1 MINLIEKN
9 QEYQKMLVRK
19 IWYKTQFKSS
29 QMLNLNLKK
38 IRKIG
43 LQNANDICAFLIKKA
58 CTFI

>member
-1 MINLIEKN
+1 
-9 QEYQKMLVRK
+9 MLVRK

-43 LQNANDICAFLIKKA
+43 LQNANDICAFFNKKSMH
-58 CTFI
+58 FYLKNLE

>member
-1 MINLIEKN
+1 
-9 QEYQKMLVRK
+9 MLVRK
-19 IWYKTQFKSS
+19 TWYKTQFKSS